1 MIESVIAETP
11 GTAPFGAALRDSVVV
26 VSGASSGLGARLA
39 RVAHTAGAAVVVA
52 ARREDRIRALADDLG
67 ERAISVRCDVTVDA
81 DVQALVSTVIER
93 FGRVDVLVNSAG
105 VSIPMAAEDE
115 PVDQFEHVLGVNVVG
130 TFRTCQ
136 AVGRHMLGRG
146 RGSIVNVASVLGM
159 VAGAPMRQASYC
171 ASKGAVVNLT
181 RELAVQWARKG
192 VRVNALAPGW
202 FESEMTEDI
211 WTDERSSDFVVR
223 NTPMARRGDAH
234 ELDTAFLFLATT
246 GSSYMTGQVLTVDGG
261 WTAR

>member
-1 MIESVIAETP
+1 ALEDSVI
-11 GTAPFGAALRDSVVV
+11 V

-39 RVAHTAGAAVVVA
+39 RVAHSAGADVVVA
-52 ARREDRIRALADDLG
+52 ARREDRIQDLAEDLG
-67 ERAISVRCDVTVDA
+67 ERAAAVRCDVTVPA
-81 DVQALVSTVIER
+81 DVEALVSTAIDR
-93 FGRVDVLVNSAG
+93 FGRIDVLVNSAG
-105 VSIPMAAEDE
+105 ISIPMAAEDE
-115 PVDQFEHVLGVNVVG
+115 PVEQFERVLGVNVVG

-136 AVGRHMLGRG
+136 AVGRHMLERG

-171 ASKGAVVNLT
+171 ASKGAVINLT
-181 RELAVQWARKG
+181 RELGVQWARKG

-202 FESEMTEDI
+202 FESEMTEGI
-211 WTDERSSDFVVR
+211 WTDERSSDFITR

-234 ELDTAFLFLATT
+234 ELDTAFLFLASA